1 MQDGDRGV
9 RANRGAR
16 GVWRGGA
23 SAAVGGGLVG
33 PPGPGRSRTAR
44 SVTAGRG
51 EEEGREPQPDGAR
64 ATCSAWEV
72 TFLVGPPWGPVTAAG
87 GSRAARSR
95 FGGWGWR

>member
-51 EEEGREPQPDGAR
+51 EEEREPNGAR
-64 ATCSAWEV
+64 ATCSAWEGDV
-72 TFLVGPPWGPVTAAG
+72 VGDVWRARR
-87 GSRAARSR
+87 GSR
-95 FGGWGWR
+95 